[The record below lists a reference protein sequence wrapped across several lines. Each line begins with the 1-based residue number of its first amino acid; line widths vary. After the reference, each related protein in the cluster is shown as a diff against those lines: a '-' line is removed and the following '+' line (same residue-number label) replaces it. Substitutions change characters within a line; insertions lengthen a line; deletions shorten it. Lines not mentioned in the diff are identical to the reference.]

1 MKANEFYH
9 RYWTDFY
16 DWSPSGVKLSPQER
30 DFLSRYLHPG
40 AHVLE
45 CGSGDCSHY
54 GDIILS
60 SKVHYI
66 GLDISR
72 DAVQRCRE
80 RGLNALVHDLSE
92 PLPFPNDFFDT
103 ALLIEVLEHLFQPEV
118 ALKEICR
125 VLKPGGVAL
134 ITVPNAVYLPN
145 RLLFL
150 VGFFNPGGSPAT
162 SLRAPWRDP
171 HIRFFTK
178 ASLCGLLKETGFVI
192 SEFKGDFSFANF
204 PIIYRLRRIRR
215 IADFL
220 SMPLRPLGHYWPSV
234 FAFRFF
240 VVAKKPA

>member
-1 MKANEFYH
+1 MVNWWQGLFLPLIVGIIVLITVFGFQNPVLSVALAGVL
-9 RYWTDFY
+9 W
-16 DWSPSGVKLSPQER
+16 WSLIGLWKPRLTLFVFLALLPFV
-30 DFLSRYLHPG
+30 DFLKRLQLAFTDP
-40 AHVLE
+40 
-45 CGSGDCSHY
+45 
-54 GDIILS
+54 S
-60 SKVHYI
+60 S
-66 GLDISR
+66 
-72 DAVQRCRE
+72 
-80 RGLNALVHDLSE
+80 
-92 PLPFPNDFFDT
+92 
-103 ALLIEVLEHLFQPEV
+103 
-118 ALKEICR
+118 
-125 VLKPGGVAL
+125 
-134 ITVPNAVYLPN
+134 TVPNAVYLPN

-171 HIRFFTK
+171 HIRFFMK
-178 ASLCGLLKETGFVI
+178 ASLCGLLKGTGFVI